1 MKPHVP
7 KALPPTIVAQF
18 DAEEWN
24 GLSSQE
30 RIRRCL
36 LYAQE
41 ATELGVHARPD
52 AQQAYADLSQQ
63 WLALAMEIEK
73 TTGMS

>member
-1 MKPHVP
+1 M
-7 KALPPTIVAQF
+7 VAEF

-24 GLSSQE
+24 GLRSQE

-41 ATELGVHARPD
+41 ATQLGAHAPPD
-52 AQQAYADLSQQ
+52 AKQVYVDLSQQ
-63 WLALAMEIEK
+63 WLVLAMEIEK
-73 TTGMS
+73 TTGTS